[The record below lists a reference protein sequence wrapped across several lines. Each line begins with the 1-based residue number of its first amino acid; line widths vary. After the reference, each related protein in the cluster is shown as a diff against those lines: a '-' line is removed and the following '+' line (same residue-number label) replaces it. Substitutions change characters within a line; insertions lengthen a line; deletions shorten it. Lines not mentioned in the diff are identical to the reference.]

1 MIPVCA
7 RIGVTLE
14 PGRAK
19 SRAHLW
25 QDTMQTLL
33 RTALLATALGLASPA
48 IAQFGDGGGGG
59 GGGSSDGDWAIRTEL
74 QNPRTISPGSPLGY
88 DRTYSRGPVWQSPP
102 AHEVAPP
109 RRRSRGPG
117 EAVR

>member
-1 MIPVCA
+1 
-7 RIGVTLE
+7 
-14 PGRAK
+14 
-19 SRAHLW
+19 
-25 QDTMQTLL
+25 MQTLL

-48 IAQFGDGGGGG
+48 FAQFGDGGGGG

-102 AHEVAPP
+102 AYEAAPP
-109 RRRSRGPG
+109 RRRTRGPG
-117 EAVR
+117 ETVR